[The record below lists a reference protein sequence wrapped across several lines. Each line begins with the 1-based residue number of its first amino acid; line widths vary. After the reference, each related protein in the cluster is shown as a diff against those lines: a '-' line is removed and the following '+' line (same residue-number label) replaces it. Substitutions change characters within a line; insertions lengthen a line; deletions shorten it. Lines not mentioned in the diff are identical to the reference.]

1 MLQAMRRVLLL
12 AGSAAALVAAVSF
25 LPAPESATAATAAA
39 TFIIPANDGYGV
51 ADCLATGGDCASGV
65 ANAWC
70 LAQGY
75 RAASA
80 FGPASDITSST
91 GTSRPGPAAMAI
103 TCDN

>member
-1 MLQAMRRVLLL
+1 MRRVLLL
-12 AGSAAALVAAVSF
+12 AGSAAAFVAAVSF
-25 LPAPESATAATAAA
+25 LPQPKPANAATAAA

-51 ADCLATGGDCASGV
+51 ADCLATGGDCATGV

-70 LAQGY
+70 VAQGY
-75 RAASA
+75 RTASA

-91 GTSRPGPAAMAI
+91 GTSRSTAAAMAI